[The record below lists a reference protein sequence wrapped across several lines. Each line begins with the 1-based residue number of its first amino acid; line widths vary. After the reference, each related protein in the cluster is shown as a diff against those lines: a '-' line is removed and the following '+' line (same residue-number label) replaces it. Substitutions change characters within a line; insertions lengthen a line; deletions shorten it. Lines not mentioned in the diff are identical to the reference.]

1 MDPFDIAPYKGIY
14 PFEHHWFKKN
24 GLRYHYLDEGEGR
37 PILMLHGNP
46 TWSFM
51 YRELVK
57 ELRSDHR
64 CIVPDHMGMGLSDR
78 PDDRKYD
85 HRLASRIDDVE
96 SLLDHLGI
104 ERDITLIAHDW
115 GGVIGAGVAERR
127 PEAFSRFIFMNTA
140 AFRMPSKK
148 RLPLSLFYVKYGLI
162 SPTVMIRGFNAF
174 SGIASRVGVKRKLD
188 PLVRKGYVAPYN
200 SWRNRLATLRFVQDI
215 PLSPKDPSYPILKG
229 IEENL
234 PRLKGKPMLVIWG
247 EKDFIFDLDILRI
260 WRERFPEATFLTFP
274 RAGHYVIEDAQ
285 SEIIE
290 TIKKDLRRE

>member
-24 GLRYHYLDEGEGR
+24 GLSYHYLDEGEGR
-37 PILMLHGNP
+37 PVLMLHGNP

-85 HRLASRIDDVE
+85 HRLASRIEDVE

-148 RLPLSLFYVKYGLI
+148 RLPLSLFYVKYCPI
-162 SPTVMIRGFNAF
+162 SPTIMIRGFNAF
-174 SGIASRVGVKRKLD
+174 SGIASRVGVERKLD

-200 SWRNRLATLRFVQDI
+200 SWGNRLATLRFVQDI

-229 IEENL
+229 IDENL

-247 EKDFIFDLDILRI
+247 EKDFIFDLDILGI

-274 RAGHYVIEDAQ
+274 RAGHYVIEDAS

-290 TIKKDLRRE
+290 TIQKDLRRE